1 LRSSKTHC
9 MKVSICIATYKRSAR
24 LAVLLEDLAKQE
36 RRADQVVIIDND
48 ATGSA
53 REVVE
58 EFRAAAPPF
67 AIDYDIQ
74 PVRNIA
80 LTRNRSVELAGG
92 EWLAFIDDDERAP
105 PAWLRQLFEAVEHYQ
120 ADGVLAPVIPI
131 VPDDA
136 PDWIR
141 RGRFYDFARQPTGV
155 PVPLNCMR
163 FGNVML
169 RGDQVRALRPPF
181 NPVFALGSGEDSDLL
196 VRLCRRGAKI
206 VWCDEAIVTEPI
218 EPKKLSLRWLMLRS
232 ESGGQDFGQ
241 KTVAGEYGPIGRTGR
256 MLFFA
261 RVFAQMCAAAAMA
274 GLLVPIGR
282 HRAAQWLIVASAN
295 FGKLSVLW
303 GRRSSAWA

>member
-1 LRSSKTHC
+1 

-24 LAVLLEDLAKQE
+24 LALLLEDLAKQE
-36 RRADQVVIIDND
+36 RTADQVVVIDND
-48 ATGSA
+48 AAGSA
-53 REVVE
+53 RDAVE
-58 EFRAAAPPF
+58 AFRGAGSPF

-74 PVRNIA
+74 PLRNIA
-80 LTRNRSVELAGG
+80 LTRNRSVELARG

-105 PAWLRQLFEAVEHYQ
+105 PAWLRQLFEAVERFQ

-163 FGNVML
+163 FGNVLL
-169 RGDQVRALRPPF
+169 RGEHVRALRPPF
-181 NPVFALGSGEDSDLL
+181 NPFFALGSGEDSDLL
-196 VRLCRRGAKI
+196 VRLCKRGAKI
-206 VWCDEAIVTEPI
+206 IWCDEAIVTEPI
-218 EPKKLSLRWLMLRS
+218 EPKKLTLRWLLLRS

-241 KTVAGEYGPIGRTGR
+241 KTVSGEYGLIGRGGR
-256 MLFFA
+256 MLFFT
-261 RVFAQMCAAAAMA
+261 RVFVQMCAAAALA
-274 GLLVPIGR
+274 ALSCPIGR
-282 HRAAQWLIVASAN
+282 HRAAHWLIVASAN
-295 FGKLSVLW
+295 FGKFSVLW